1 MNTMLIVDHR
11 IYTIR
16 LRKMNDF
23 LEVFESLAMPV
34 LRETLGNPLG
44 FYTSFVG
51 PQNQFV
57 HLWGYESLAEYERR
71 SRLRDTHPGFAAYL
85 TASEPFIV
93 SQETRLIRA
102 TVMPTPKA

>member
-1 MNTMLIVDHR
+1 MQQRVVPVRVREGYSVVIGSDMLAHSG
-11 IYTIR
+11 R
-16 LRKMNDF
+16 L
-23 LEVFESLAMPV
+23 

-71 SRLRDTHPGFAAYL
+71 SRLRDAHPDFAAYL
-85 TASEPFIV
+85 KASEPYIV
-93 SQETRLIRA
+93 AQETRLIRA
-102 TVMPTPKA
+102 TAMPSLAG